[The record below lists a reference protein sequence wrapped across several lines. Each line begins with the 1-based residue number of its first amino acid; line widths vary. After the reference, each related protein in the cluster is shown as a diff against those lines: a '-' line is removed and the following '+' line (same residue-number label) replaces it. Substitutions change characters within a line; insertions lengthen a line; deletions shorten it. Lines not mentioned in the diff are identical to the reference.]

1 MAHGD
6 LCQCFKFRFITELAR
21 ACSRHERYLNES
33 YRAQGVCGLL
43 KETHVQSI
51 LALVTALLSCPS
63 SRAALAPHLLLFL
76 SPEDCCQLRRP
87 ASWLP
92 EPFLHPPATLPLAAA
107 MPYPLGKGLWTCFLP
122 WL

>member
-51 LALVTALLSCPS
+51 VAGPSGSCHCPALLPLFQGCSC
-63 SRAALAPHLLLFL
+63 
-76 SPEDCCQLRRP
+76 SPP
-87 ASWLP
+87 AS
-92 EPFLHPPATLPLAAA
+92 LPL
-107 MPYPLGKGLWTCFLP
+107 T
-122 WL
+122 